1 MELKIKF
8 CFYNLQI
15 PSFYFKE
22 HSSNKFETKIVKNI
36 FLGPQMGKLFLAWT
50 NEKWDFLRFS
60 SFSAF

>member
-50 NEKWDFLRFS
+50 NEK
-60 SFSAF
+60 